1 MQSLELK
8 SIKPDRI
15 DGSSYEFWL
24 DESGTQ
30 KYIVSEGG
38 QFFVNGHETIDVS
51 NPFIPVFD
59 FDGSEIEAGG
69 AYIRDRMEKR
79 GIETRVLDLQILSQI
94 ERVGINAKKLITVLL
109 GKAIYPD
116 FVNSD
121 STTFTYYINGD
132 KDDPLVVDENGAVS
146 DSIHIVFDSDLDS
159 ELKLS
164 EAELRRK
171 EQIGICKFLRAEAI
185 RDGLIDENAPRI
197 ILTTEPYS
205 EEAIIQQMTELF
217 QPYHSVDEAVAAFMD
232 QGIYPDLVYGS
243 GTTLV
248 EYWLD
253 DEGHQALMIR
263 KEGGGLYYLQDGEIV
278 FYTQVS

>member
-1 MQSLELK
+1 MKKRL
-8 SIKPDRI
+8 
-15 DGSSYEFWL
+15 
-24 DESGTQ
+24 
-30 KYIVSEGG
+30 IVIL
-38 QFFVNGHETIDVS
+38 TI
-51 NPFIPVFD
+51 
-59 FDGSEIEAGG
+59 
-69 AYIRDRMEKR
+69 
-79 GIETRVLDLQILSQI
+79 
-94 ERVGINAKKLITVLL
+94 VLL
-109 GKAIYPD
+109 VISTVIVVSIVVGVGNHSATA
-116 FVNSD
+116 ND
-121 STTFTYYINGD
+121 SKIVGESKGESESIQSAF
-132 KDDPLVVDENGAVS
+132 DPQS
-146 DSIHIVFDSDLDS
+146 DS

-197 ILTTEPYS
+197 VLTTEPYS

-217 QPYHSVDEAVAAFMD
+217 QPYHSVDEAGAAFMD

-263 KEGGGLYYLQDGEIV
+263 MEGGGLYYLQDGKIV